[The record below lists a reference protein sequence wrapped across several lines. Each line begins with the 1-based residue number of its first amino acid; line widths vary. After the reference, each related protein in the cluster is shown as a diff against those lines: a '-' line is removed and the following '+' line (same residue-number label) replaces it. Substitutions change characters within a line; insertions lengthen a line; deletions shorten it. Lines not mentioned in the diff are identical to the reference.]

1 MFINSVLF
9 LAIWTSSSFAEES
22 SSSDVASAKRA
33 PMRFQDMRGKKDLI
47 PTATEHNE
55 LSKRML
61 VDFQGKESS
70 ASDVENN
77 FLHDEFDKRAPMGFQ
92 GMRGKKDYLIPD
104 FEDSYFRDD
113 YKKRAPMGFQGMRG
127 KKATLENEYYKRA
140 PMGFQGMRGK
150 KSLEEVLSEIEK
162 RVAMGFHGTRG
173 KKTYVFEY
181 PEDYEKRLLAMGYR
195 GLHDTMKEFPAEW
208 EKRAPMG
215 FQGMR
220 GKKALLDV
228 IEELEKRAL
237 MGFQGMRG
245 KKDIFDENDED
256 ENNEDENDE
265 DYYIDSDAYFDK
277 RAPMGFQGM
286 RGKKNS
292 DKRAL
297 MGFQGMR
304 GKRNIHPR
312 FETDMNF
319 GSRASNEYQGISD
332 RRHALASC
340 QVEKRSPF
348 RYFEMRG
355 KKNPRWE
362 LRGMFVGVRGKK
374 WAKAPYK
381 DNSPFIKVFDNT
393 ERIGV
398 DGDSPATLD
407 SQ

>member
-1 MFINSVLF
+1 MLISSVLF
-9 LAIWTSSSFAEES
+9 LVVWTSSSFAEES
-22 SSSDVASAKRA
+22 SSSDAASVKRT
-33 PMRFQDMRGKKDLI
+33 PMGFQSMHGNKNLI
-47 PTATEHNE
+47 PTVAEHNE
-55 LSKRML
+55 VSKRTL
-61 VDFQGKESS
+61 VDFQDKDLS
-70 ASDVENN
+70 APDIEDNL
-77 FLHDEFDKRAPMGFQ
+77 LHDEFDKRAPMGFQ

-104 FEDSYFRDD
+104 FEDSYFRED
-113 YKKRAPMGFQGMRG
+113 YEKRAPMGFQGMRG
-127 KKATLENEYYKRA
+127 KKILEDDYYKRA

-150 KSLEEVLSEIEK
+150 KSLEEVLNEIEK
-162 RVAMGFHGTRG
+162 RKAMGFYGTRG

-181 PEDYEKRLLAMGYR
+181 PQDYEKRLLATGFQGM
-195 GLHDTMKEFPAEW
+195 HDKMKEFPADW

-220 GKKALLDV
+220 GKKALLDE

-245 KKDIFDENDED
+245 KKDNFENYV
-256 ENNEDENDE
+256 
-265 DYYIDSDAYFDK
+265 DYTDSDMDFDK

-286 RGKKNS
+286 RGKKDT

-304 GKRNIHPR
+304 GKRSIGQR
-312 FETDMNF
+312 FGTDMDF
-319 GSRASNEYQGISD
+319 GTRSLHEYQGMGD
-332 RRHALASC
+332 RRHSLASC

-374 WAKAPYK
+374 WAKAPYE
-381 DNSPFIKVFDNT
+381 DNSPFIRLFDNI